1 MFTRSAVRSL
11 SAMIQQWRVT
21 TNVRIVLAAIGY
33 LTLAGCNGSAS
44 SVPPAAQR
52 PTTLEEIEAKAKE
65 DFPGVARPDAVRQE
79 AAKQQAAVLAAASQ
93 RNQQI
98 HAATIFLGYY
108 WMNDRARPAYC
119 KQLGVDIAPFV
130 IRFDVSN
137 REAAARAKALI
148 KRIPVSEDEY
158 YAMAA
163 PELAKGSQHDME
175 DAAASERITTRQ
187 VCEQIRDDPATAISD
202 LTYSKVN
209 PTGYQVLMATD

>member
-1 MFTRSAVRSL
+1 MPPFVGRCSSGLRGPPYLAGNDPQLGCMLPYPVFGVILDT
-11 SAMIQQWRVT
+11 
-21 TNVRIVLAAIGY
+21 LAASQ
-33 LTLAGCNGSAS
+33 AGGA
-44 SVPPAAQR
+44 
-52 PTTLEEIEAKAKE
+52 
-65 DFPGVARPDAVRQE
+65 ARPDAVRQE
-79 AAKQQAAVLAAASQ
+79 AAKQQAAVLATASQ

-130 IRFDVSN
+130 IRFDAAN

-148 KRIPVSEDEY
+148 KRIPMSEDEY

-175 DAAASERITTRQ
+175 DAAASDRMTTRQ
-187 VCEQIRDDPATAISD
+187 ICEQIRDDPATVVGN
-202 LTYSKVN
+202 LTYAKVN
-209 PTGYQVLMATD
+209 PTGYQVLMGAD

>member
-1 MFTRSAVRSL
+1 MFTNPAARSPG
-11 SAMIQQWRVT
+11 AMTLQGRMRPNT
-21 TNVRIVLAAIGY
+21 RIVLAVIGY
-33 LTLAGCNGSAS
+33 FTLAACNGSAS
-44 SVPPAAQR
+44 SAPPAAQR

-65 DFPGVARPDAVRQE
+65 DFPGAARPDAVRRE
-79 AAKQQAAVLAAASQ
+79 AAKQQAAVLATASQ

-130 IRFDVSN
+130 IRFDATN

-148 KRIPVSEDEY
+148 KRISVSEDEY

-175 DAAASERITTRQ
+175 DAAASDRITTRQ
-187 VCEQIRDDPATAISD
+187 VCEQIRDDPVTAVSD